1 MSEQEVAGRAAPVA
15 MGKLVRLKSLRDYML
30 IAILAAIWL
39 FFSVATDG
47 IFLTPRNLVLL
58 ALQTS
63 IVSLAAI
70 SAVML
75 IVTRNFDLS
84 VGSAVAFVG
93 VVVAVLAGAHDVSPV
108 IAVPA
113 ALLTGV

>member
-1 MSEQEVAGRAAPVA
+1 MSDQDSVAGKAPGAAIGTGHLA
-15 MGKLVRLKSLRDYML
+15 RLSALRDYML
-30 IAILAAIWL
+30 IGILAAIWL

-70 SAVML
+70 SAVC
-75 IVTRNFDLS
+75 
-84 VGSAVAFVG
+84 
-93 VVVAVLAGAHDVSPV
+93 
-108 IAVPA
+108 
-113 ALLTGV
+113 